1 MSKEARAKEKKWMQ
15 AFNALSLSRK
25 TRDSEES
32 EARVLARTREEK
44 NDRIRRPTFLPS
56 LSDQLTMRSAR
67 APPSRGTI
75 PAAATKTGSRKA
87 VKASKAHADVAIEK
101 RQTPPTTTKTKKSNQ
116 LLDRRSTL
124 LAAGGLALSGALGA
138 IAGPARAA
146 AEMAPSS
153 AASTLIAAATS
164 AVPASSS
171 PSYPTVYFGN
181 GCFWGRQHD
190 FVEAETK
197 ELGRKPEQLTS
208 VTGYAGGA
216 RGAAPDGRV
225 CYYYANDASV
235 YERRGH
241 AEVVRVGLAPPG
253 RSDASPEEQE
263 KAMRAFARVYFS
275 QFVPRKS
282 RDGKV
287 FALRQDPQD
296 AGPGY
301 RNVVGLPG
309 GIRGP
314 LFEILEEEKSK
325 SALASAIALVE
336 GRGNDFR
343 DGKPS
348 EDDEVGKVFVYD
360 SVALP
365 FFAAERWHQFH
376 NGLGKSFDKTYR
388 KGYKQAAEEAGA
400 FGPTGCPEFPFL

>member
-1 MSKEARAKEKKWMQ
+1 MISH
-15 AFNALSLSRK
+15 
-25 TRDSEES
+25 
-32 EARVLARTREEK
+32 
-44 NDRIRRPTFLPS
+44 P
-56 LSDQLTMRSAR
+56 
-67 APPSRGTI
+67 RGTVCV
-75 PAAATKTGSRKA
+75 AATKKTA
-87 VKASKAHADVAIEK
+87 VKAVRAKARFDVDAIE
-101 RQTPPTTTKTKKSNQ
+101 PPTATKKTKTNPDSLTEEKQ
-116 LLDRRSTL
+116 ARPAQLDRRGAL
-124 LAAGGLALSGALGA
+124 IVAGGLALSGALGA
-138 IAGPARAA
+138 IAAAGPAKAA
-146 AEMAPSS
+146 AAAVSPTSTAASASIVASSASS
-153 AASTLIAAATS
+153 AAT
-164 AVPASSS
+164 

-197 ELGRKPEQLTS
+197 QLGRKPEELTS

-225 CYYYANDASV
+225 CYYYASDSSV

-253 RSDASPEEQE
+253 SSNATPEDEE
-263 KAMRAFARVYFS
+263 RAMRAFAKVYFS
-275 QFVPRKS
+275 QFVPRKA
-282 RDGKV
+282 RDGRLQ
-287 FALRQDPQD
+287 ALRQDPQD

-309 GIRGP
+309 GIRSP
-314 LFEILEEEKSK
+314 LFKVLEEEKGK
-325 SALASAIALVE
+325 SPLGPAITLVE

-343 DGKPS
+343 DGRPS

-360 SVALP
+360 SVSLP

-388 KGYKQAAEEAGA
+388 KGYKRAAEQAGA
-400 FGPTGCPEFPFL
+400 FGDTGCPEFPFL

>member
-1 MSKEARAKEKKWMQ
+1 MRAARASSSRGTVGVAAAKREPRKAVDARAKR
-15 AFNALSLSRK
+15 A
-25 TRDSEES
+25 
-32 EARVLARTREEK
+32 
-44 NDRIRRPTFLPS
+44 ND
-56 LSDQLTMRSAR
+56 D
-67 APPSRGTI
+67 APL
-75 PAAATKTGSRKA
+75 
-87 VKASKAHADVAIEK
+87 E
-101 RQTPPTTTKTKKSNQ
+101 TTK
-116 LLDRRSTL
+116 LDRRSAL

-138 IAGPARAA
+138 LATAAAAGPAKAA
-146 AEMAPSS
+146 A
-153 AASTLIAAATS
+153 AAAVAT
-164 AVPASSS
+164 AAPAP

-197 ELGRKPEQLTS
+197 QLGRRPEQLTS

-225 CYYYANDASV
+225 CYYYASDASV

-253 RSDASPEEQE
+253 SSSSTQEEQE
-263 KAMRAFARVYFS
+263 RAMRAFAQVYFS
-275 QFVPRKS
+275 QFVPRKA
-282 RDGKV
+282 RDGRLL
-287 FALRQDPQD
+287 ALRQDPQD

-309 GIRGP
+309 GIKSP
-314 LFEILEEEKSK
+314 LFKILEEEKAK
-325 SALASAIALVE
+325 SPLGQAISLVE

-343 DGKPS
+343 DGRPT

-360 SVALP
+360 SVSLP

-388 KGYKQAAEEAGA
+388 KGYKKAAEEAGA
-400 FGPTGCPEFPFL
+400 FGDTGCPEFPFL

>member
-1 MSKEARAKEKKWMQ
+1 MLSSRASSSCGVAHGAVTKTAPRKDVNARANVDY
-15 AFNALSLSRK
+15 A
-25 TRDSEES
+25 
-32 EARVLARTREEK
+32 
-44 NDRIRRPTFLPS
+44 
-56 LSDQLTMRSAR
+56 
-67 APPSRGTI
+67 
-75 PAAATKTGSRKA
+75 
-87 VKASKAHADVAIEK
+87 AIEK
-101 RQTPPTTTKTKKSNQ
+101 RSPPTTTSTTTKKKNNPAQ

-124 LAAGGLALSGALGA
+124 LAAGGLALSGTLSMIATA
-138 IAGPARAA
+138 AGPARAA
-146 AEMAPSS
+146 AAASAAAAAPAAAPSVV
-153 AASTLIAAATS
+153 ASLASLA
-164 AVPASSS
+164 PA

-190 FVEAETK
+190 FVEAESK

-253 RSDASPEEQE
+253 SSNSTPEEQE
-263 KAMRAFARVYFS
+263 KSMRAFARVYFS
-275 QFVPRKS
+275 QFVPRKT
-282 RDGKV
+282 RGGGLL
-287 FALRQDPQD
+287 ALRQDPQD

-309 GIRGP
+309 GVKSP
-314 LFEILEEEKSK
+314 LFKVLEEEKAK
-325 SALASAIALVE
+325 SPLASAITLVE

-388 KGYKQAAEEAGA
+388 KGYKKAAEEAGA
-400 FGPTGCPEFPFL
+400 FGDTGCPEFPFL

>member
-1 MSKEARAKEKKWMQ
+1 M
-15 AFNALSLSRK
+15 L
-25 TRDSEES
+25 
-32 EARVLARTREEK
+32 
-44 NDRIRRPTFLPS
+44 
-56 LSDQLTMRSAR
+56 SAR
-67 APPSRGTI
+67 ASSPLGTSHV
-75 PAAATKTGSRKA
+75 AATKRGPWKA
-87 VKASKAHADVAIEK
+87 VNAARAAKRSNADSSGAIEK
-101 RQTPPTTTKTKKSNQ
+101 QTPPTAPTKKTNPAQ
-116 LLDRRSTL
+116 QLDRRSAL
-124 LAAGGLALSGALGA
+124 LAAGGLALSGALSA
-138 IAGPARAA
+138 IAEAGPARAA
-146 AEMAPSS
+146 AAAAPSGASAIIAAASAVSASSS
-153 AASTLIAAATS
+153 AA
-164 AVPASSS
+164 S

-253 RSDASPEEQE
+253 TSTSTPEEQE

-275 QFVPRKS
+275 QFVPRKG

-309 GIRGP
+309 GTKSP
-314 LFEILEEEKSK
+314 LFKILEEEKEK
-325 SALASAIALVE
+325 SALASAITLVE

-343 DGKPS
+343 DGKAS

-360 SVALP
+360 SAALP

-388 KGYKQAAEEAGA
+388 KSYKKAAEDAGA